1 MNRRHFLLT
10 TTGALA
16 GLVFDRTWAK
26 EGRGGGTLGQI
37 LPANGADRDIAARGA
52 LLAAEEAARAAEL
65 LGLRLELRIGEPGD
79 AAALIDQGALALI
92 GGLDART
99 RAALSDLAEARGV
112 PLLTTRAPGDAGDDE
127 PRRPHVFHVASG
139 PRDRREALE
148 RWRAR
153 EGSAV
158 TAGVGEVEI
167 ADWHPS
173 LARFGAEQLNQRY
186 RERFGMAMEPL
197 AWTSWMAV
205 KAAAEAVLR
214 GAGLSEQAPADLSRR
229 LATLGFDG
237 HKGTRLRFRPADH
250 RLRQPL
256 YVIAGGRVLAEI
268 PPEEEQE

>member
-10 TTGALA
+10 TAGTLA
-16 GLVFDRTWAK
+16 SLAFDKLWAG
-26 EGRGGGTLGQI
+26 EGRGRGLLAQI
-37 LPANGADRDIAARGA
+37 LPAGGADRDIASRGA

-65 LGLRLELRIGEPGD
+65 LGFRLELRVRDPGH
-79 AAALIDQGALALI
+79 AAALIDEGACALI
-92 GGLDART
+92 GGLDAPT

-127 PRRPHVFHVASG
+127 PLRAHVFHVASG
-139 PRDRREALE
+139 PRDRRAALE

-153 EGSAV
+153 EGSAS
-158 TAGVGEVEI
+158 VGKVGKVEV

-186 RERFGMAMEPL
+186 RERFGVSMEPL

-214 GAGLSEQAPADLSRR
+214 GAGLPEQAPADLSRR

-237 HKGTRLRFRPADH
+237 HKGTRLRFRPDDH
-250 RLRQPL
+250 RLHQPL
-256 YVIAGGRVLAEI
+256 YAIAGGRVLAEI
-268 PPEEEQE
+268 PPEDEQE